1 MGFKLAMKCPCLYSS
16 IAPICS
22 ADTETM
28 RVPTS
33 EQLARGCLTEQHRRC
48 EIFRRFLGLPV
59 GPQQPLPRRDAEAR
73 VRGLSWA
80 ESTVYLERGT

>member
-1 MGFKLAMKCPCLYSS
+1 MGIKPTMKCPCLYSS

-28 RVPTS
+28 RIPTPD
-33 EQLARGCLTEQHRRC
+33 QLARGCLTEQHRRC

-59 GPQQPLPRRDAEAR
+59 APQSLVPRRDAQT
-73 VRGLSWA
+73 RGRALGWS
-80 ESTVYLERGT
+80 ENTIYLERGT